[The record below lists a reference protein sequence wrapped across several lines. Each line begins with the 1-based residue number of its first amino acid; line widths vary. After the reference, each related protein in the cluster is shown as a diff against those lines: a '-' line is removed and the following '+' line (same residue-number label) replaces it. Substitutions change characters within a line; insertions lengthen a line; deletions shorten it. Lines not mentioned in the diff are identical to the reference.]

1 MTYLILD
8 LVIAALLAMAA
19 WRGYRR
25 GFVLTLC
32 GFLAIFVAYVGAAVV
47 SNVLTEPL
55 SRTIAPAVEQHIQQ
69 YVDDFFL
76 PGDASPEDASSGQ
89 TDPLEGLTAPQE
101 EENAPALPLGSLL
114 ELLEQSR
121 LYRGFAQALQQA
133 VDKGTVSSDADAVRA
148 VSSFIARQVAQTFL
162 FMVAVVLIL
171 VLWFFLSH
179 ALDLAFRLPV
189 LSTLNRWSGAAL
201 GVVRGAILLLI
212 ICWLLKGGLLSQDAI
227 QNTYLLRLFC
237 TFNPLTLLS

>member
-1 MTYLILD
+1 MFLFRGAVSFYGQQKSPAEWQGFLRLGLD
-8 LVIAALLAMAA
+8 GVVVPGQGGPGQVGQGDAVQIVPDHLVQPPPHGIGAALGQPAAGGRPRFQAGDGGQVPFGQQQDVADPVLVGRAGQPIAAPLA
-19 WRGYRR
+19 
-25 GFVLTLC
+25 
-32 GFLAIFVAYVGAAVV
+32 
-47 SNVLTEPL
+47 P
-55 SRTIAPAVEQHIQQ
+55 
-69 YVDDFFL
+69 
-76 PGDASPEDASSGQ
+76 
-89 TDPLEGLTAPQE
+89 
-101 EENAPALPLGSLL
+101 
-114 ELLEQSR
+114 
-121 LYRGFAQALQQA
+121 QALQQA

-162 FMVAVVLIL
+162 FMVAFVLIL